1 MQIIIQILLS
11 AAILFAIYK
20 ILSQHSSARSRAMIK
35 IVFILFLLFGIVIVF
50 TPELANRLAQL
61 VGVQRGA
68 DLMLYI
74 LVIMFI
80 FDKINSFYKEQ
91 RQSQRFARLARK
103 IALDGLENDPK
114 KR

>member
-11 AAILFAIYK
+11 TAIIFAIYK

-35 IVFILFLLFGIVIVF
+35 IIFILFLLFGIIIIF
-50 TPELANRLAQL
+50 TPEWANAIAHL

-74 LVIMFI
+74 LVVIFI

-91 RQSQRFARLARK
+91 RQTQRFAKLVRK
-103 IALDGLENDPK
+103 IALDSTRK
-114 KR
+114 S